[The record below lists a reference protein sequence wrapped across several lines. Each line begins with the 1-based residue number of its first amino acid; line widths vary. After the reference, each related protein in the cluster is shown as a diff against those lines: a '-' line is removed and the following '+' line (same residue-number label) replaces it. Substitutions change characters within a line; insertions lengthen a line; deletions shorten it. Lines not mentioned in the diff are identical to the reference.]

1 MNTELKEIADL
12 TASVAAAVEKKHS
25 DFDRRLNQLQAVMGR
40 PDFAGEA
47 AVHEKGDEAKSIDAW
62 ARSGEFETK
71 ALSIVSDGQGV
82 VVRGDWSDRIFKLVR
97 ETSPVR
103 QAASVLRTSKTTL
116 EVLVDRGEPNSA
128 WVAETGTRAPTAAS
142 FLTRH
147 PIETHEHYAYPAVTN
162 HLLADADFDV
172 EGWLQAKI
180 GTRFG
185 RQEAAAFINGDGVG
199 KARGILDYDRV
210 PDADF
215 TWGAD
220 PDAYQIGTVYSGV
233 DGAIPVSSA
242 GVDLLGDL
250 VDSLKADYLP
260 GAAFMMTRA
269 MRNALRKLKDQEMRP
284 FLQPSLSE
292 ALPDRLM
299 GYPVFLAEDMP
310 ALGTDAVGML
320 FGNFAQAYTVVD
332 RMGIQVIRDPYS
344 QPGFVR
350 YYVSKR
356 VGGAVTN
363 PEAVKALVLGSAP
376 E

>member
-1 MNTELKEIADL
+1 MGLARH
-12 TASVAAAVEKKHS
+12 AV
-25 DFDRRLNQLQAVMGR
+25 
-40 PDFAGEA
+40 
-47 AVHEKGDEAKSIDAW
+47 
-62 ARSGEFETK
+62 
-71 ALSIVSDGQGV
+71 IVQDDS
-82 VVRGDWSDRIFKLVR
+82 
-97 ETSPVR
+97 
-103 QAASVLRTSKTTL
+103 
-116 EVLVDRGEPNSA
+116 
-128 WVAETGTRAPTAAS
+128 
-142 FLTRH
+142 
-147 PIETHEHYAYPAVTN
+147 
-162 HLLADADFDV
+162 
-172 EGWLQAKI
+172 
-180 GTRFG
+180 
-185 RQEAAAFINGDGVG
+185 
-199 KARGILDYDRV
+199 
-210 PDADF
+210 F

-220 PDAYQIGTVYSGV
+220 PEAYEIGTIYTGA
-233 DGAIPVSSA
+233 DGTLGSA
-242 GVDLLGDL
+242 PLDTLGDL
-250 VDSLKADYLP
+250 VDALKSDYLP

-269 MRNALRKLKDQEMRP
+269 MRNLLRKLKDAESRP